1 MSVATTL
8 PAETTQET
16 VFESGSLYEIV
27 NGQRVEK
34 PPMGNFQVWVASILV
49 ERLGYFARTNGLGRV
64 VSEMLFKIHLSV
76 GRKRRPDVAFVSF
89 ERWARDRK
97 INIEDGWDVIPDL
110 AIEVVSPSNS
120 AEEVV
125 GKIDEYFRA
134 GVRGV
139 WVIYPITRQI
149 YVHESPSMVRVLKI
163 TDELDG
169 SELLPGFRLSLAE
182 LFEDGE
188 DV

>member
-8 PAETTQET
+8 PAETTRET
-16 VFESGSLYEIV
+16 VFENGSLYEIV
-27 NGQRVEK
+27 NGRRVEK
-34 PPMGNFQVWVASILV
+34 PPMGTFNILIAAFLDQM
-49 ERLGYFARTNGLGRV
+49 LGGFVRANRLGRV
-64 VSEMLFKIHLSV
+64 APEMLFRI
-76 GRKRRPDVAFVSF
+76 GPTGNPQRRPDVAFVSYARWPR
-89 ERWARDRK
+89 ERKVDSR
-97 INIEDGWDVIPDL
+97 NGWDVVPDL